1 MSLYLGYVQS
11 LFRRS
16 SVAVTGD
23 RAFST
28 SGPTLDLVFAG
39 EPTEGYSTLS
49 QSGSIDLNFVS
60 QSYKVATS
68 YMVWE

>member
-1 MSLYLGYVQS
+1 MSLYYGYVQS
-11 LFRRS
+11 LFRKNN
-16 SVAVTGD
+16 VAVTGD

-39 EPTEGYSTLS
+39 QPTEGYTTLS
-49 QSGSIDLNFVS
+49 QTGSINLNFVG